1 MDFSEIFVSAFEAIR
16 INKVRSALTS
26 LGIIIGVASVILLIS
41 LGTGLQKSIT
51 SQFERLGTNT
61 LYVMPGNI
69 GEGAG
74 FAGGGGLQT
83 NKLKFS
89 DADLIERNVDN
100 ITSVSNGVES
110 ITSVEYRGEKRNGVI
125 FLGVDAEFWATGA
138 YKLDSGRFFSKAED
152 SSAKRV
158 VVVGKTIVEK
168 LFAGQDPL
176 GKQLTVRGKRY
187 QVIGV
192 LEELGSVVGQDQ
204 DNIVIIP
211 AETAN
216 LQIGFDRP
224 TWILISAA
232 SSDAIPEIQSDVT
245 ELLGKRLA
253 DDEFSVLTSEESLDI
268 AETILGV
275 VQGVF
280 VGIAAIS
287 LLVGGIGISNIML
300 VSVTERT
307 REIGLRKAIGA
318 KNSDIL
324 IQFLIEAV
332 ILSLTGGLIG
342 LTLATAASFAVRVF
356 IPATVTVEAVILAI
370 GFSIL
375 VGTVFGVFPAFRAS
389 KLEPIE
395 ALRSE

>member
-1 MDFSEIFVSAFEAIR
+1 M
-16 INKVRSALTS
+16 
-26 LGIIIGVASVILLIS
+26 
-41 LGTGLQKSIT
+41 
-51 SQFERLGTNT
+51 
-61 LYVMPGNI
+61 
-69 GEGAG
+69 
-74 FAGGGGLQT
+74 
-83 NKLKFS
+83 
-89 DADLIERNVDN
+89 
-100 ITSVSNGVES
+100 
-110 ITSVEYRGEKRNGVI
+110 
-125 FLGVDAEFWATGA
+125 
-138 YKLDSGRFFSKAED
+138 
-152 SSAKRV
+152 

-224 TWILISAA
+224 TWILISAQ
-232 SSDAIPEIQSDVT
+232 SNDAIPQIQDDVG
-245 ELLGKRLA
+245 ELIGKRLS

-275 VQGVF
+275 VQAVF

-342 LTLATAASFAVRVF
+342 LTLATAASIAVRVF
-356 IPATVTVEAVILAI
+356 IPASVTLEAVILAI

-375 VGTVFGVFPAFRAS
+375 VGTVFGVFPAYRAS

-395 ALRSE
+395 ALRHE

>member
-16 INKVRSALTS
+16 INKVRSFLTS

-100 ITSVSNGVES
+100 IASVSNGVES

-168 LFAGQDPL
+168 LFAVQDPL

-232 SSDAIPEIQSDVT
+232 SSDAIGQIQDDVG
-245 ELLGKRLA
+245 ELIGKRLS
-253 DDEFSVLTSEESLDI
+253 DD
-268 AETILGV
+268 
-275 VQGVF
+275 
-280 VGIAAIS
+280 
-287 LLVGGIGISNIML
+287 
-300 VSVTERT
+300 
-307 REIGLRKAIGA
+307 
-318 KNSDIL
+318 
-324 IQFLIEAV
+324 
-332 ILSLTGGLIG
+332 
-342 LTLATAASFAVRVF
+342 
-356 IPATVTVEAVILAI
+356 
-370 GFSIL
+370 
-375 VGTVFGVFPAFRAS
+375 
-389 KLEPIE
+389 
-395 ALRSE
+395 

>member
-100 ITSVSNGVES
+100 IASVSNGVES

-168 LFAGQDPL
+168 LFAGQDPI

-253 DDEFSVLTSEESLDI
+253 DDEFSVQDI
-268 AETILGV
+268 V
-275 VQGVF
+275 
-280 VGIAAIS
+280 
-287 LLVGGIGISNIML
+287 
-300 VSVTERT
+300 
-307 REIGLRKAIGA
+307 
-318 KNSDIL
+318 
-324 IQFLIEAV
+324 
-332 ILSLTGGLIG
+332 
-342 LTLATAASFAVRVF
+342 AASRRVLKRGFTPSHATQILQALGEKGLVYRNRRAGYCFAVPLLSKF
-356 IPATVTVEAVILAI
+356 ITRQEWD
-370 GFSIL
+370 
-375 VGTVFGVFPAFRAS
+375 AS
-389 KLEPIE
+389 SLPD
-395 ALRSE
+395 LT